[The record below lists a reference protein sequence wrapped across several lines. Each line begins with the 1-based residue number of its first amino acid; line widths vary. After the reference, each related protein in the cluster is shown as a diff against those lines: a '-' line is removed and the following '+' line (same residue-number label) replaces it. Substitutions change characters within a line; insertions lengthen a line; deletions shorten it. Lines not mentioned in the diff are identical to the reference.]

1 MEEKSYPRGRKAGMN
16 NMKEAPPIENRKLI
30 FDYVSDNPGSH
41 LRKIA
46 RDLDVRLGTLRYH
59 LDYLEKKGLIVSQKQ
74 NNLKMYF
81 VSGKLKP
88 QEKTL
93 TQLLQQKHF
102 RDIILAL
109 IESPDLTFSQ
119 IAGKVSMSP
128 SATSKYINILR
139 DKEILSYK
147 KFGREKKY
155 HINDEKSIVELLK
168 TYKNFMAN
176 MSYEIRTPMNAI
188 MGMTSL
194 LLDENMTPEQKDF
207 VETIKI
213 SADALMAI
221 INDILDFSKI
231 DREKT
236 GLEIQTFNLRNC
248 IEEALESVAAKA
260 TIKRLDLAYLMD
272 KVSPD
277 VIIGDPYRLRQIL
290 VAIMD
295 NAIKFTEQGEVVVSV
310 SSSYLDPLYEIHF
323 QIRNT
328 GSGIPPDKIDRLLES
343 SRIVYDSSTKTEEAA
358 LGLSLCKKLVE
369 LMSGR
374 MWVERTVGEGST
386 VHFTI
391 LTKHVQSVTP
401 LTGIKLQLE
410 GRRILIAESNA
421 TIRDILSAQVL
432 EWGMIPIAPGSGEEA
447 LRLVQGG
454 APFDIVLMDVNMSA
468 GAGLPLDAELNKTDK
483 TLPLVALSFVG
494 QRVKPGLFVGYLTKP
509 IKQSDFYNCL
519 LDIFSGEPVSSF
531 DQKPAE
537 EDACLGLKRVLL
549 AEDNMSNQKVI
560 LMMLKRLGYKAD
572 AVANGKEV
580 LSALEHRQYD
590 VVLMDVR
597 MPEMDGLEATRM
609 IRQRWGNKPKIIAVT
624 AYALRGDMKKCLDA
638 GMDNYISKPIRIE
651 ELAQAMSKIYV
662 AS

>member
-1 MEEKSYPRGRKAGMN
+1 MN
-16 NMKEAPPIENRKLI
+16 NMKEAPPIDNRKLI
-30 FDYVSDNPGSH
+30 FEYVSDNPGSH

-46 RDLDVRLGTLRYH
+46 RDLNVRLGTLRYH
-59 LDYLEKKGLIVSQKQ
+59 LDYLEKNGSIVSQKQ
-74 NNLKMYF
+74 NNLKIYF

-102 RDIILAL
+102 RDIIFAL

-119 IAGKVSMSP
+119 IVDRVSMSP

-155 HINDEKSIVELLK
+155 RINDEKSIIELLK

-207 VETIKI
+207 VETIRI

-248 IEEALESVAAKA
+248 IEEALEFVAKKA
-260 TIKRLDLAYLMD
+260 AVKRLDLAYVMD

-277 VIIGDPYRLRQIL
+277 VIIGDPHRLRQIL
-290 VAIMD
+290 VALLD
-295 NAIKFTEQGEVVVSV
+295 NAIKFAESGEVVVSV

-323 QIRNT
+323 QVRNI
-328 GSGIPPDKIDRLLES
+328 GIGVPLDKIDRLFES
-343 SRIVYDSSTKTEEAA
+343 TGVVYDSLTKTEEAA
-358 LGLSLCKKLVE
+358 IGLSLCKRFVE

-374 MWVERTVGEGST
+374 IWVEKGVGEGST

-391 LTKHVQSVTP
+391 LTKHVQSITP
-401 LTGIKLQLE
+401 LKGVQLQLE
-410 GRRILIAESNA
+410 GRRILIVESNT
-421 TIRDILSAQVL
+421 TIRGILSAQAL
-432 EWGMIPIAPGSGEEA
+432 EWGMIPIGTGSGEEA
-447 LRLVQGG
+447 LKLVQGEY
-454 APFDIVLMDVNMSA
+454 PFDIVLLDVNMPA
-468 GAGLPLDAELNKTDK
+468 GAGSPLDGEMRKTDK

-494 QRVKPGLFVGYLTKP
+494 QRIKPGLFVGSLTKP

-519 LDIFSGEPVSSF
+519 TGIFSIQSVPPS
-531 DQKPAE
+531 DQEPAE
-537 EDACLGLKRVLL
+537 GDACLISKRVLL

-580 LSALEHRQYD
+580 LSALERRQYD

-597 MPEMDGLEATRM
+597 MPEMDGLEATRV
-609 IRQRWGNKPKIIAVT
+609 IRQRWGNKPNIIAVT
-624 AYALRGDMKKCLDA
+624 AHALRGDMEKCLEA
-638 GMDNYISKPIRIE
+638 GMDDYISKPIRIE
-651 ELAQAMSKIYV
+651 DLAQALSKIYV

>member
-1 MEEKSYPRGRKAGMN
+1 MTEGPA
-16 NMKEAPPIENRKLI
+16 IENRKRI

-41 LRKIA
+41 LRKIS

-59 LDYLEKKGLIVSQKQ
+59 LDYLEKRGLIVSQKQ

-102 RDIILAL
+102 RDIILVL

-119 IAGKVSMSP
+119 IADRVSMST

-155 HINDEKSIVELLK
+155 HINDEKSIIELLK
-168 TYKNFMAN
+168 TYKNFMAD
-176 MSYEIRTPMNAI
+176 MSYEIRTPMNTI

-248 IEEALESVAAKA
+248 IEEALASVASKA
-260 TIKRLDLAYLMD
+260 ATKMLDLAYLMD
-272 KVSPD
+272 EVSPE
-277 VIIGDPYRLRQIL
+277 VIIGDPYRLQQIL
-290 VAIMD
+290 VALLD
-295 NAIKFTEQGEVVVSV
+295 NAIKFTERGEVVVSV

-323 QIRNT
+323 QIRTT
-328 GSGIPPDKIDRLLES
+328 GSGIPPDKIDGLFES
-343 SRIVYDSSTKTEEAA
+343 STVDGSLAKTKEAA
-358 LGLSLCKKLVE
+358 FGLSLCKRLVE

-374 MWVERTVGEGST
+374 IWIEGNSGEGST

-391 LTKHVQSVTP
+391 LTKHVRNISPSTVIP
-401 LTGIKLQLE
+401 LQLQ
-410 GRRILIAESNA
+410 GKRILIVESNS
-421 TIRDILSAQVL
+421 TIRDILGSQAL
-432 EWGMIPIAPGSGEEA
+432 GLGMIQVATGSGEEA
-447 LRLVQGG
+447 LRLVQEES
-454 APFDIVLMDVNMSA
+454 PFDVALLDVNMS
-468 GAGLPLDAELNKTDK
+468 GRAGLPLDREMHKTDK
-483 TLPLVALSFVG
+483 SLPLVALSVAG
-494 QRVKPGLFVGYLTKP
+494 RSVKPGLFVGSLTKP
-509 IKQSDFYNCL
+509 IRQSDFYNCL
-519 LDIFSGEPVSSF
+519 RSIFSGKSVPSF
-531 DQKPAE
+531 DQKPVG
-537 EDACLGLKRVLL
+537 EDADLGSKRVLL
-549 AEDNMSNQKVI
+549 AEDNTSNQKVI

-572 AVANGKEV
+572 AVATGEEV
-580 LSALEHRQYD
+580 LSALERRQYD

-597 MPEMDGLEATRM
+597 MPEMDGLEATRI
-609 IRQRWGNKPKIIAVT
+609 IRQRWGNKTKIIAVT
-624 AYALRGDMKKCLDA
+624 AYALRGDMKKCLEA
-638 GMDNYISKPIRIE
+638 GMDYYISKPIRIE
-651 ELAQAMSKIYV
+651 ELAQALDKIYA
-662 AS
+662 ASR

>member
-1 MEEKSYPRGRKAGMN
+1 
-16 NMKEAPPIENRKLI
+16 MKEGLAIENRKRI

-46 RDLDVRLGTLRYH
+46 RTLDVRLGTLRYH

-102 RDIILAL
+102 RDIILVL

-119 IAGKVSMSP
+119 ISDRVSMSP

-139 DKEILSYK
+139 EKEILSYK

-155 HINDEKSIVELLK
+155 HINDERSIIELLK

-260 TIKRLDLAYLMD
+260 ATKRLDLAYLMD

-290 VAIMD
+290 VALLD
-295 NAIKFTEQGEVVVSV
+295 NVVKFTESGEVVVSV
-310 SSSYLDPLYEIHF
+310 SSSFRDPLYEIHF
-323 QIRNT
+323 QIRTT
-328 GSGIPPDKIDRLLES
+328 GIGIPPDKIDGLFES
-343 SRIVYDSSTKTEEAA
+343 SIAVDDSSTKTKAVS
-358 LGLSLCKKLVE
+358 LGLSLCKRLVE

-374 MWVERTVGEGST
+374 IWVERLVGEGST
-386 VHFTI
+386 IHFTI
-391 LTKHVQSVTP
+391 LTKHVRSISP
-401 LTGIKLQLE
+401 LKGSQLQLE
-410 GRRILIAESNA
+410 GRRILIAENNA
-421 TIRDILSAQVL
+421 TIRDILSVQAL
-432 EWGMIPIAPGSGEEA
+432 EWGMIPVATGSGEEA
-447 LRLVQGG
+447 PRLVQEES
-454 APFDIVLMDVNMSA
+454 PFDIALLDVNMSTR
-468 GAGLPLDAELNKTDK
+468 AGLPLDGELSKIDK
-483 TLPLVALSFVG
+483 NLPLVALSFVG
-494 QRVKPGLFVGYLTKP
+494 QRVKPGFFVGFLTKP

-519 LDIFSGEPVSSF
+519 RGIFSVQSAPSF

-537 EDACLGLKRVLL
+537 ENAHLGSKRVLL

-572 AVANGKEV
+572 AVVNGNEV
-580 LSALEHRQYD
+580 LSALERSQYD

-597 MPEMDGLEATRM
+597 MPEMDGLEATRI
-609 IRQRWGNKPKIIAVT
+609 IRQRWGNKPRIIAVT
-624 AYALRGDMKKCLDA
+624 AYALRGDMQKCLEA
-638 GMDNYISKPIRIE
+638 GMDYYISKPIRIE
-651 ELAQAMSKIYV
+651 ELAQALSKISV
-662 AS
+662 PHVESN

>member
-1 MEEKSYPRGRKAGMN
+1 MEERVILGAGRLDEY
-16 NMKEAPPIENRKLI
+16 MKEGPPIENRKLI

-46 RDLDVRLGTLRYH
+46 RDLNVRLGTLRYH

-102 RDIILAL
+102 RDIIFAL

-119 IAGKVSMSP
+119 IADRVSMSP

-147 KFGREKKY
+147 KIGREKKY

-248 IEEALESVAAKA
+248 IEEALDSVAATA
-260 TIKRLDLAYLMD
+260 AVKRLDLAYLMD

-290 VAIMD
+290 VALLN
-295 NAIKFTEQGEVVVSV
+295 NAIKFTESGEVVVSV

-323 QIRNT
+323 QIRTT
-328 GSGIPPDKIDRLLES
+328 GIGIPPDKIDRLFEP
-343 SRIVYDSSTKTEEAA
+343 SRAVDVSSTKPEEAA
-358 LGLSLCKKLVE
+358 SGLSLCKRLVE

-374 MWVERTVGEGST
+374 LWVERKVGEGST

-391 LTKHVQSVTP
+391 LTKHVQSITP
-401 LTGIKLQLE
+401 LTGIQLQLK
-410 GRRILIAESNA
+410 GRRILIVESNA
-421 TIRDILSAQVL
+421 TIRDILSAQAL
-432 EWGMIPIAPGSGEEA
+432 EWGMIPVATGSGEEA
-447 LRLVQGG
+447 LRLVQEGS
-454 APFDIVLMDVNMSA
+454 PFDIAFLDVNMLA
-468 GAGLPLDAELNKTDK
+468 GAGLPLDGEMRKTDK
-483 TLPLVALSFVG
+483 ILPLVALSFVG
-494 QRVKPGLFVGYLTKP
+494 QQFKPGLFVGSLTKP
-509 IKQSDFYNCL
+509 IKQSDFYNFL
-519 LDIFSGEPVSSF
+519 NDIFSGQSISSF

-537 EDACLGLKRVLL
+537 EDACLGTKQVLL

-572 AVANGKEV
+572 AVTNGKEV
-580 LSALEHRQYD
+580 LSALERRQYD
-590 VVLMDVR
+590 AVLMDVR
-597 MPEMDGLEATRM
+597 MPEMDGLEATRI

-624 AYALRGDMKKCLDA
+624 AYALRGDMEKCLEA
-638 GMDNYISKPIRIE
+638 GMDDYISKPIRIE
-651 ELAQAMSKIYV
+651 DLAQALSKIYI
-662 AS
+662 ASR

>member
-1 MEEKSYPRGRKAGMN
+1 MN
-16 NMKEAPPIENRKLI
+16 DMKEAPPIDNRKLI
-30 FDYVSDNPGSH
+30 FEYVSDNPGSH

-46 RDLDVRLGTLRYH
+46 RDLNVRLGTLRYH
-59 LDYLEKKGLIVSQKQ
+59 LDYLEKNGSIVSQKQ

-102 RDIILAL
+102 RDIIFAL

-119 IAGKVSMSP
+119 IVDRVSMSP

-155 HINDEKSIVELLK
+155 RINDEKSIIELLK

-207 VETIKI
+207 VETIRI

-248 IEEALESVAAKA
+248 IEEALEFVAKKA
-260 TIKRLDLAYLMD
+260 AVKRLDLAYLMD

-277 VIIGDPYRLRQIL
+277 VIIGDPHRLRQIL
-290 VAIMD
+290 VALLD
-295 NAIKFTEQGEVVVSV
+295 NAIKFAESGEVVVSV

-323 QIRNT
+323 QVRNI
-328 GSGIPPDKIDRLLES
+328 GIGIPLDKIDRLFES
-343 SRIVYDSSTKTEEAA
+343 TGVVYDSLTKTEEAA
-358 LGLSLCKKLVE
+358 IGLSLCKRFVE

-374 MWVERTVGEGST
+374 IWVEKGVGEGST

-391 LTKHVQSVTP
+391 LTKHVQSITP
-401 LTGIKLQLE
+401 LKGVQLQLE
-410 GRRILIAESNA
+410 GRRILIVESNT
-421 TIRDILSAQVL
+421 TIRGILSAQAL
-432 EWGMIPIAPGSGEEA
+432 EWGMIPIGTGSGEEA
-447 LRLVQGG
+447 LKLVQGEY
-454 APFDIVLMDVNMSA
+454 PFDIVILDVNMSA
-468 GAGLPLDAELNKTDK
+468 GARSPLGGEMRKTDK

-494 QRVKPGLFVGYLTKP
+494 QRIKPGLFVGSLTKP

-519 LDIFSGEPVSSF
+519 TGIFSIQSVPPS

-537 EDACLGLKRVLL
+537 GDACLISKRVLL

-580 LSALEHRQYD
+580 LSALERRQYD

-597 MPEMDGLEATRM
+597 MPEMDGLEATRV
-609 IRQRWGNKPKIIAVT
+609 IRQRWGNKPNIIAVT
-624 AYALRGDMKKCLDA
+624 AHALRGDMEKCLEA
-638 GMDNYISKPIRIE
+638 GMDDYISKPIRIE
-651 ELAQAMSKIYV
+651 DLAQALSKIYV

>member
-1 MEEKSYPRGRKAGMN
+1 MHSV
-16 NMKEAPPIENRKLI
+16 KESPPIENRKLVFGYI
-30 FDYVSDNPGSH
+30 SDNPGSH

-46 RDLDVRLGTLRYH
+46 RDLNLSLGTLRYH
-59 LDYLEKKGLIVSQKQ
+59 LDYLEKKGSIVSQRQ

-81 VSGKLKP
+81 ASGKLKP

-109 IESPDLTFSQ
+109 IESPEDLTFSQ
-119 IAGKVSMSP
+119 IVDSVSMSP

-139 DKEILSYK
+139 DKEILSCE
-147 KFGREKKY
+147 KFGREKRY

-168 TYKNFMAN
+168 TYKNFMAD

-194 LLDENMTPEQKDF
+194 LMDENMTPEQKDF

-236 GLEIQTFNLRNC
+236 GLEIQTFDLRKC
-248 IEEALESVAAKA
+248 IEEALDSVSAKA
-260 TIKRLDLAYLMD
+260 ATKRLGLAYLMD
-272 KVSPD
+272 KVSPG

-290 VAIMD
+290 VTLLD
-295 NAIKFTEQGEVVVSV
+295 NAIESTQRGEVIVSV

-328 GSGIPPDKIDRLLES
+328 GRGLLPDEIDGLLES
-343 SRIVYDSSTKTEEAA
+343 SRAVDAAMTKPKPNEAA
-358 LGLSLCKKLVE
+358 SGLSLCKRLVE

-374 MWVERTVGEGST
+374 IWVERTAEGST

-391 LTKHVQSVTP
+391 LTKHVRSATP
-401 LTGIKLQLE
+401 LTGIQPQFE
-410 GRRILIAESNA
+410 GKRILIVETNS
-421 TIRDILSAQVL
+421 TIRDTVSVQAA
-432 EWGMIPIAPGSGEEA
+432 EWGMIPVATGSGEEA
-447 LRLVQGG
+447 LRLVQGEST
-454 APFDIVLMDVNMSA
+454 FDIVLLDVNMSSR
-468 GAGLPLDAELNKTDK
+468 AGLPLDEEMNKTDK
-483 TLPLVALSFVG
+483 TPPLVALAFVG
-494 QRVKPGLFVGYLTKP
+494 QRVKPESFVDSLTKP
-509 IKQSDFYNCL
+509 IKQSDFHNCL
-519 LDIFSGEPVSSF
+519 KGIFSGQSVSF
-531 DQKPAE
+531 DRLPAE
-537 EDACLGLKRVLL
+537 RGDYLGSKRVLL

-560 LMMLKRLGYKAD
+560 LMMLKRLGYEAD
-572 AVANGKEV
+572 SVTNGKEV
-580 LSALEHRQYD
+580 LSALECRKYGA
-590 VVLMDVR
+590 VLMDVQ
-597 MPEMDGLEATRM
+597 MPEMDGLEATRV
-609 IRQRWGNKPKIIAVT
+609 IRQRWGNRPKIIAVT
-624 AYALRGDMKKCLDA
+624 AHALRGDMEKCLEV

-651 ELAQAMSKIYV
+651 DLAQALSKIY
-662 AS
+662 AD